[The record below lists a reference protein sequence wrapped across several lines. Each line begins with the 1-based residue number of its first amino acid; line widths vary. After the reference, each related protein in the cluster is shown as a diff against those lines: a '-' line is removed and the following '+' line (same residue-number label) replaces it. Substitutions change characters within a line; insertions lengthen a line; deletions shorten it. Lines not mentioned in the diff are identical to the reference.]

1 VRRRATAAHPTGGAG
16 AGGRPDDTAW
26 VDGAAEA
33 DFAAHHGSPRLA
45 PLTVVIAAYDEAD
58 NIGRVLD
65 AIPDQVC
72 GLAVSVLVVVDGGHD
87 GTEAVVR
94 DRGAYAS
101 VAPVN
106 RGQGAALRLG
116 YRMAVDRG
124 ARYIAT
130 IDADGQ
136 YDPDELGALV
146 QPLVD
151 DEADLV
157 SGSRRLGSSDV
168 GDRVRAAG
176 VVLFAAL
183 ITVLTGHRITDPA
196 FGLRAMKAEVP
207 VALTL
212 EQSQYQAAELLVA
225 AILAGYRVAE
235 RPGVMRRRSSG
246 TTKKGSN
253 LRYGYRYARVVLA
266 TWLRDR

>member
-1 VRRRATAAHPTGGAG
+1 MDA
-16 AGGRPDDTAW
+16 
-26 VDGAAEA
+26 AAEA

-45 PLTVVIAAYDEAD
+45 PLTVVIAAYNEVD

-65 AIPDQVC
+65 EIPEQVC

-94 DRGAYAS
+94 SRGAYAC
-101 VAPVN
+101 VAPQN

-116 YRMAVDRG
+116 YRMALDHG
-124 ARYIAT
+124 ARYVAT
-130 IDADGQ
+130 TDADGQ
-136 YDPDELGALV
+136 YDPAELAELV

-157 SGSRRLGSSDV
+157 TGSRRLGSSQV

-176 VVLFAAL
+176 VVAFAAL
-183 ITVLTGHRITDPA
+183 ITLLTGTRITDPA

-207 VALTL
+207 AALTL
-212 EQSQYQAAELLVA
+212 EQSQYQAAELLIA
-225 AILAGYRVAE
+225 AILRGYRVAE
-235 RPGVMRRRSSG
+235 RPGVMRRRTSG

-253 LRYGYRYARVVLA
+253 LSYGYRYARVVLA

>member
-1 VRRRATAAHPTGGAG
+1 VRRRASSDRSP
-16 AGGRPDDTAW
+16 
-26 VDGAAEA
+26 VDAEAEA
-33 DFAAHHGSPRLA
+33 DFGAHHGSPQLA
-45 PLTVVIAAYDEAD
+45 ALTVLVPAYNEAG

-65 AIPDQVC
+65 SIPQSVC

-87 GTEAVVR
+87 GTEEIVR
-94 DRGAYAS
+94 AHGDYAC

-116 YRMAVDRG
+116 YRMALAHG
-124 ARYIAT
+124 ARYLAT

-136 YDPDELGALV
+136 YDPGELAGLV
-146 QPLVD
+146 QPLID

-157 SGSRRLGSSDV
+157 TGSRRLGSSEV
-168 GDRVRAAG
+168 GDRTRAAG
-176 VVLFAAL
+176 VVVFARL
-183 ITVLTGHRITDPA
+183 ITLLTGQRITDPA

-207 VALTL
+207 AALLL
-212 EQSQYQAAELLVA
+212 EQTQYQAAELLIA

-235 RPGVMRRRSSG
+235 RPGAMRPRSSG

-253 LRYGYRYARVVLA
+253 LAYGYRYARVVLA

>member
-1 VRRRATAAHPTGGAG
+1 VRRRASSAG
-16 AGGRPDDTAW
+16 SP
-26 VDGAAEA
+26 VDAEA
-33 DFAAHHGSPRLA
+33 EAEFAAHHGSPQLA
-45 PLTVVIAAYDEAD
+45 PLTVLVPAYNEAH

-65 AIPDQVC
+65 SIPERVC

-87 GTEAVVR
+87 GTEMIAR
-94 DRGAYAS
+94 ARGAYAC
-101 VAPVN
+101 VAPRN

-116 YRMAVDRG
+116 YRMALEHG
-124 ARYIAT
+124 ARYLAS

-136 YDPDELGALV
+136 YDPAELAGLV
-146 QPLVD
+146 QPLID

-157 SGSRRLGSSDV
+157 TGSRRLGSSDV
-168 GDRVRAAG
+168 GDPVRAAG
-176 VVLFAAL
+176 VVVFAAL
-183 ITVLTGHRITDPA
+183 ITLLTRHRITDPA

-207 VALTL
+207 AALAL
-212 EQSQYQAAELLVA
+212 EQSQYQAAELLIA

-235 RPGVMRRRSSG
+235 RPGVMRPRSSG

-253 LRYGYRYARVVLA
+253 LAYGYRYARVVLA

>member
-1 VRRRATAAHPTGGAG
+1 V
-16 AGGRPDDTAW
+16 DT
-26 VDGAAEA
+26 AAEA
-33 DFAAHHGSPRLA
+33 DFAHHHGSPRLA
-45 PLTVVIAAYDEAD
+45 PLTVVIAACNEAD
-58 NIGRVLD
+58 NIGPVLD
-65 AIPDQVC
+65 AIPPQVY
-72 GLAVSVLVVVDGGHD
+72 GLDVSVLVVVDGGDD
-87 GTEAVVR
+87 GTEEVVR
-94 DRGAYAS
+94 SRGAYAC

-116 YRMAVDRG
+116 YRMALDHG
-124 ARYIAT
+124 ARYLAT
-130 IDADGQ
+130 TDADGQ
-136 YDPDELGALV
+136 YDAGELAGLV

-157 SGSRRLGSSDV
+157 TGSRRLGSSHV
-168 GDRVRAAG
+168 GDRVRTAG
-176 VVLFAAL
+176 VVVFASL
-183 ITVLTGHRITDPA
+183 ITVLTRQRVTDPA

-207 VALTL
+207 AALTL

-235 RPGVMRRRSSG
+235 RPGVMRPRTSG
-246 TTKKGSN
+246 ATKKGSN

>member
-1 VRRRATAAHPTGGAG
+1 MRRRATAAHPTGGAG

-136 YDPDELGALV
+136 YDPDELSAL
-146 QPLVD
+146 
-151 DEADLV
+151 
-157 SGSRRLGSSDV
+157 
-168 GDRVRAAG
+168 VRAAG

>member
-1 VRRRATAAHPTGGAG
+1 VIDRG
-16 AGGRPDDTAW
+16 
-26 VDGAAEA
+26 AEA
-33 DFAAHHGSPRLA
+33 DFGARHGSPRLA
-45 PLTVVIAAYDEAD
+45 PLTVVIAAYNEAD

-65 AIPDQVC
+65 SIPEQVC
-72 GLAVSVLVVVDGGHD
+72 GLAVSVLVVVDGGGD
-87 GTEAVVR
+87 GTEDVVR
-94 DRGAYAS
+94 DHGAYAC

-116 YRMAVDRG
+116 YRLARDHG

-136 YDPDELGALV
+136 YDAGELPGLV

-157 SGSRRLGSSDV
+157 TGSRRLGSSQV

-176 VVLFAAL
+176 VVVFAGL
-183 ITVLTGHRITDPA
+183 ITLLTRKRITDPA

-207 VALTL
+207 AALIL
-212 EQSQYQAAELLVA
+212 EQSQYQAAELLIA
-225 AILAGYRVAE
+225 AILAGFRVAE
-235 RPGVMRRRSSG
+235 RPGVMRPRTSG
-246 TTKKGSN
+246 TTKKGTN
-253 LRYGYRYARVVLA
+253 LLYGYRYARVVLA

>member
-1 VRRRATAAHPTGGAG
+1 V
-16 AGGRPDDTAW
+16 DT
-26 VDGAAEA
+26 AAEA
-33 DFAAHHGSPRLA
+33 DFAHHHGSPRLA
-45 PLTVVIAAYDEAD
+45 PLTVVIAAYNEAD
-58 NIGRVLD
+58 NIGPVLD
-65 AIPDQVC
+65 AMPPQVY
-72 GLAVSVLVVVDGGHD
+72 GLDVSVLVVVDGGDD
-87 GTEAVVR
+87 GTEEVVR
-94 DRGAYAS
+94 SRGAYAC

-116 YRMAVDRG
+116 YRMALDHG
-124 ARYIAT
+124 ARYLAT
-130 IDADGQ
+130 TDADGQ
-136 YDPDELGALV
+136 YDAGELAGLV

-157 SGSRRLGSSDV
+157 TGSRRLGSSRV
-168 GDRVRAAG
+168 GDRVRTAG
-176 VVLFAAL
+176 VVVFASL
-183 ITVLTGHRITDPA
+183 ITVLTRQRVTDPA

-207 VALTL
+207 AALTL

-235 RPGVMRRRSSG
+235 RPGVMRPRTSG
-246 TTKKGSN
+246 ATKKGSN

>member
-1 VRRRATAAHPTGGAG
+1 MLVPA
-16 AGGRPDDTAW
+16 
-26 VDGAAEA
+26 
-33 DFAAHHGSPRLA
+33 FN
-45 PLTVVIAAYDEAD
+45 EAD

-65 AIPDQVC
+65 SIPETVC

-87 GTEAVVR
+87 GTEEIVR
-94 DRGAYAS
+94 ARGAYAC
-101 VAPVN
+101 VAPRN

-116 YRMAVDRG
+116 YRLALDRG
-124 ARYIAT
+124 ARYLAT

-136 YDPDELGALV
+136 YDPLELAGLV
-146 QPLVD
+146 QPLID

-157 SGSRRLGSSDV
+157 TGSRRLGSSEV

-176 VVLFAAL
+176 VVVFAAL
-183 ITVLTGHRITDPA
+183 ITLLTGQRITDPA

-207 VALTL
+207 AALTL
-212 EQSQYQAAELLVA
+212 EQSQYQAAELLIA

-235 RPGVMRRRSSG
+235 RPGVMRTRSSG

-253 LRYGYRYARVVLA
+253 LAYGYRYARVVLA
-266 TWLRDR
+266 TWRRDR

>member
-1 VRRRATAAHPTGGAG
+1 VRRRASSA
-16 AGGRPDDTAW
+16 RPRRASAW
-26 VDGAAEA
+26 ADAAAEA
-33 DFAAHHGSPRLA
+33 DFAAHHGSPQLA
-45 PLTVVIAAYDEAD
+45 PLTVVIPAYNEAD

-65 AIPDQVC
+65 SIPEQVC

-87 GTEAVVR
+87 GTEEVVR
-94 DRGAYAS
+94 GRGAYAC
-101 VAPVN
+101 VAPLN

-116 YRMAVDRG
+116 YRMALDHG
-124 ARYIAT
+124 ARYLAT

-136 YDPDELGALV
+136 YDPGELAGLV

-157 SGSRRLGSSDV
+157 TGSRRLGSSLV

-176 VVLFAAL
+176 VVVFASV
-183 ITVLTGHRITDPA
+183 ITILTGHRVTDPA

-207 VALTL
+207 AALTL
-212 EQSQYQAAELLVA
+212 EQSQYQAAELLIA
-225 AILAGYRVAE
+225 AILGGFRVAE
-235 RPGVMRRRSSG
+235 RPGVMRPRTSG
-246 TTKKGSN
+246 KTKKGTN
-253 LRYGYRYARVVLA
+253 LIYGYRYARAVLA